1 MEITMSPVTA
11 VSEDHPVV
19 ATPKEPGLQPIIE
32 VRDLSKVYKV
42 YAHPLDVLK
51 EAFTKKSLHREF
63 WALKGVNL
71 ELRKGEVVGIMGRN
85 GAGKSTLLK
94 VIAGTLSP
102 TSGYAK
108 VRGRVSA
115 ILELGTGFHPEVS
128 GRENIFMGGM
138 CVGMSREE
146 VERKLDS
153 IIAFS
158 ELAHVI
164 DQPFKTYSSGMQGR
178 LTFAVA
184 SAIEPD
190 ILIVDEALGVGDA
203 LFQDKCFRRIREM
216 TGSGATV
223 LVVSHSIATIF
234 EICSRAVLMHH
245 GGILA
250 DGLPRKV
257 GYEYERLL
265 ATENR
270 GVAPKMT
277 SGNEDTTRTDD
288 GPNEAEVLGMD
299 FLNEEGVTVT
309 NIWVGREYTIRLTV
323 ACHADIP
330 ALNVGFRLQRPNGES
345 MYATSTTLQGAE
357 LKGLKGSVMTIDFK
371 WRCNLGA
378 GPFVLGC
385 GVGLRDGTIQTQ
397 LLHFVVDHK
406 VINIVGEGRFSGLAD
421 LGAVYQSCMTKMNSD
436 PTKLQEAAS

>member
-1 MEITMSPVTA
+1 MVPAPENQDFEPV
-11 VSEDHPVV
+11 
-19 ATPKEPGLQPIIE
+19 IE

-42 YAHPLDVLK
+42 YSHPLDVFK
-51 EAFTKKSLHREF
+51 EVLTKKTLHREF
-63 WALKGVNL
+63 WALKNVSL
-71 ELRKGEVVGIMGRN
+71 SLRRGEVVGIMGRN

-102 TSGYAK
+102 TSGIAR
-108 VRGRVSA
+108 VRGKVSA

-146 VERKLDS
+146 VERKIDS

-203 LFQDKCFRRIREM
+203 LFQEKCFRRIREM
-216 TGSGATV
+216 TSSGATV
-223 LVVSHSIATIF
+223 LVVSHSISTIF

-265 ATENR
+265 ASENY

-277 SGNEDTTRTDD
+277 SGEIGSTCQAGAEKPEGAKVLEIAFINED
-288 GPNEAEVLGMD
+288 
-299 FLNEEGVTVT
+299 GVSVSD
-309 NIWVGREYTIRLTV
+309 IWVGREYTIRLQI
-323 ACHADIP
+323 ACYEDFP
-330 ALNVGFRLQRPNGES
+330 SLNVGFRLQRPNGEA
-345 MYATSTTLQGAE
+345 MYATSTTLQNADISGRKQS
-357 LKGLKGSVMTIDFK
+357 LLVVDFK
-371 WRCNLGA
+371 WRCNLGC
-378 GPFVLGC
+378 GTYVLGC
-385 GVGLRDGTIQTQ
+385 GVGERNGTIQSR
-397 LLHFVVDHK
+397 LFHFLVDHK
-406 VINIVGEGRFSGLAD
+406 TINIVGAGKFSGLVD
-421 LGAVYQSCMTKMNSD
+421 LGATYAGSHLEQFPEK
-436 PTKLQEAAS
+436 PLL

>member
-1 MEITMSPVTA
+1 MEDTMNPVGALNT
-11 VSEDHPVV
+11 DPVEICNDDM
-19 ATPKEPGLQPIIE
+19 PGGEPVIE
-32 VRDLSKVYKV
+32 VSDLSKVYKV

-51 EAFTKKSLHREF
+51 ETFGKKTLHREF
-63 WALKGVNL
+63 WALKNVNL
-71 ELRKGEVVGIMGRN
+71 VLRRGEVVGIMGRN

-102 TSGYAK
+102 TSGTAR
-108 VRGRVSA
+108 VRGKVSA

-138 CVGMSREE
+138 CVGMTKEE

-203 LFQDKCFRRIREM
+203 LFQEKCFRRIREM
-216 TGSGATV
+216 TSSGATV

-265 ATENR
+265 ASENY
-270 GVAPKMT
+270 GVAPKMS
-277 SGNEDTTRTDD
+277 SGVGDAPATE
-288 GPNEAEVLGMD
+288 GGLKEAEVLGMD
-299 FLNEEGVTVT
+299 FLNEEGVSVT
-309 NIWVGREYTIRLTV
+309 NVWVGREYTIRLRV
-323 ACHADIP
+323 ACRADIP
-330 ALNVGFRLQRPNGES
+330 SMNVSFRLQRPNGEG
-345 MYATSTTLQGAE
+345 MYGTNTTLQGAE
-357 LKGLKGSVMTIDFK
+357 ISGVKGSVMTVDFK
-371 WRCNLGA
+371 WRCNLGC

-385 GVGLRDGTIQTQ
+385 GVGVREGTTQSQ
-397 LLHFVVDHK
+397 LLHFLVDHK
-406 VINIVGEGRFSGLAD
+406 VINIVGEGKFSGLVD
-421 LGAVYQSCMTKMNSD
+421 LGAVYQSCTTV
-436 PTKLQEAAS
+436 PAADHVPLARE